1 MKLTRNEKGITLVAL
16 IITIIILLILAVI
29 SIRAITGDNI
39 LGKSETAKNK
49 YIEAKEQ
56 EKDTIADY
64 EKNIDGKNNSTSK
77 VEYFTNSAGNFAL
90 AIDYEKKEIRP
101 YMKGKNEKFIYYE
114 SQKIEIN
121 EITKNT
127 GNSFNIKVDGNTVLI
142 REDATVLKTTHNDYV
157 QDGIYYQ
164 DINENT
170 ELSDN
175 QLFKLN
181 NSIKDLIQ
189 E

>member
-1 MKLTRNEKGITLVAL
+1 M
-16 IITIIILLILAVI
+16 ILAVI

-64 EKNIDGKNNSTSK
+64 EEYLDGKNNSTSK

-90 AIDYEKKEIRP
+90 AIDYEKKEIRQ
-101 YMKGKNEKFIYYE
+101 YMKGENEKFIYYE

-175 QLFKLN
+175 ELFKSN

>member
-1 MKLTRNEKGITLVAL
+1 
-16 IITIIILLILAVI
+16 
-29 SIRAITGDNI
+29 
-39 LGKSETAKNK
+39 
-49 YIEAKEQ
+49 
-56 EKDTIADY
+56 
-64 EKNIDGKNNSTSK
+64 
-77 VEYFTNSAGNFAL
+77 
-90 AIDYEKKEIRP
+90 
-101 YMKGKNEKFIYYE
+101 MKGENEKFIYYE

-175 QLFKLN
+175 ELFKSN